1 MRAPGCGCPA
11 PPSFSSFSTA
21 TAQSG
26 QLGKLTFENKQ
37 KRELRKHFSPSCIRF
52 GRKADA
58 NGDFIRRY
66 LPVLKVARTKTKT
79 RIKTKNKCIFSR

>member
-1 MRAPGCGCPA
+1 MQAPGCGCLA
-11 PPSFSSFSTA
+11 LHSSSSFSTA

-26 QLGKLTFENKQ
+26 QLGKILKNTFLTFWV
-37 KRELRKHFSPSCIRF
+37 FRF